1 MRTFIALR
9 FEEVANDI
17 IYNTLKE
24 VKTISDTGNFTH
36 KKNLHLTVL
45 YIGET
50 SKETLEA
57 MKSKLMEINLKGF
70 DYTANQIRTFKKSS
84 SRLIVYLAVDKIE
97 ALENLYLNV
106 HKLLKEIGVTIRS
119 EKYTPHITL
128 ARQVL
133 IKNGES
139 LHNIDTT
146 SLLLKAKSISI
157 MESTR
162 VADLLVYKEL
172 YNIPLK

>member
-1 MRTFIALR
+1 MRIFIALR

-17 IYNTLKE
+17 IYNTLKK
-24 VKTISDTGNFTH
+24 VKTISETGNFSS

-57 MKSKLMEINLKGF
+57 MKSKLMEITLKRF
-70 DYTANQIRTFKKSS
+70 DYTANRIRTFKKSS
-84 SRLIVYLAVDKIE
+84 SRLVVYLEVDKIE
-97 ALENLYLNV
+97 SLENLYLNV
-106 HKLLKEIGVTIRS
+106 HHKLKEIGVSISS

-128 ARQVL
+128 GRQVL
-133 IKNGES
+133 IKTGES
-139 LHNIDTT
+139 LQNIDTVN
-146 SLLLKAKSISI
+146 LLLKAKSISI

-162 VADLLVYKEL
+162 EGDLLVYKERF
-172 YNIPLK
+172 NIPLK